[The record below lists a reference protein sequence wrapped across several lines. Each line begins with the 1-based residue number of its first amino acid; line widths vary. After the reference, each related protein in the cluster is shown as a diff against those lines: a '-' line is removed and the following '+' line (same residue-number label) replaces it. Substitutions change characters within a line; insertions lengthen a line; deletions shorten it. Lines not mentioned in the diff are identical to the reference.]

1 MNKGSNAHTE
11 SKKIGWQKEEAG
23 QITGQIWH
31 YSPRVGNILKNNGLY
46 FYSLKLKRFRNS
58 KLTVW
63 DSDTLPV
70 FP

>member
-1 MNKGSNAHTE
+1 MNKGNNAHTE
-11 SKKIGWQKEEAG
+11 SRKTGWQKEVAG
-23 QITGQIWH
+23 QTGQIWH

-46 FYSLKLKRFRNS
+46 FYSLKLKRLGNS
-58 KLTVW
+58 NLSVW